1 MTGRRVTGVAI
12 LVYIAL
18 AFTHARTP
26 SAQPQPPT
34 ATSDAGF
41 VGAAACASCHK
52 EVHDTWKG
60 ARHSKMLQAATAASV
75 KGDFSKASVTLH
87 GERFP
92 LRATDGAYFIT
103 ASVTG
108 KPQEHRVEY
117 TLGSRRIQHYLTT
130 IDKGMIVVLPPTP
143 VTPDRR
149 EVVVS

>member
-18 AFTHARTP
+18 ALAHARTP
-26 SAQPQPPT
+26 SAQPQPAT

-75 KGDFSKASVTLH
+75 KGSKA
-87 GERFP
+87 RC
-92 LRATDGAYFIT
+92 T
-103 ASVTG
+103 ASV
-108 KPQEHRVEY
+108 
-117 TLGSRRIQHYLTT
+117 SRSAR
-130 IDKGMIVVLPPTP
+130 PTARTSSP
-143 VTPDRR
+143 RR
-149 EVVVS
+149 